1 MRIKIL
7 MFVVSFSLLSN
18 LNSVSL
24 NAAETTFDFKRYELV
39 LSNVTWDQART
50 AAQAAGGDLLVIE
63 TEAENT
69 HIFNWLQ
76 TQLTSIRS
84 ATSGISNAGGAYY
97 VWLGASD
104 ADEEGSWTWVNGV
117 KFYDGTGASGSAE
130 ANRYNNWGSG
140 PLGSE
145 PDDSGFLGQ
154 DYAAMGMEAW
164 PTSRAAGQGIGEA
177 GEWND
182 VASNSTT
189 VYVIEY
195 PRDTSSDIIMACF
208 SQLFKHSVLSAFY

>member
-1 MRIKIL
+1 MRIKIF

-130 ANRYNNWGSG
+130 ARIQEQTPALKLQTNKTDLEKKLQSIQSRTNQLSRRGIQQYRIQEQFGNFA
-140 PLGSE
+140 
-145 PDDSGFLGQ
+145 FLH
-154 DYAAMGMEAW
+154 M
-164 PTSRAAGQGIGEA
+164 
-177 GEWND
+177 
-182 VASNSTT
+182 
-189 VYVIEY
+189 
-195 PRDTSSDIIMACF
+195 
-208 SQLFKHSVLSAFY
+208 